1 MKVLLITGSFP
12 PMRCGVGD
20 YTGHLAEALSAHGG
34 VEVGVLTSRDAQ
46 ANGESRDGIFPVV
59 GVWAPRD
66 FPKIMAVL
74 RRWKPD
80 VVHIQYPTQG
90 YAGRR
95 FASLLPVLCQ
105 LAGFR
110 VVQTWHE
117 YHLTRRPW
125 LWFLAQLPVSGGVVV
140 VRPRF
145 LEQMAPLLRRTLRN
159 KAWSFIPNASS
170 IPAVTLTAADRESVR
185 AKYGRAQAGLVVYFG
200 FMYPKKGVERL
211 FEIVDP
217 SQQHLVIIGEVRES
231 DDYHRAVLSQVSSP
245 RWTGKTTLAGFLPAQ
260 EVARVI
266 AAADAVVLPFTEG
279 AGDWN
284 TSLHAAQAQGTFVL
298 TTSDAQHGYD
308 ADKNTYFARPEDVA
322 GMRAALA
329 QYVGRRSAVKPPREH
344 TWQSIADAHL
354 EVYRQVMVT
363 PCRPH

>member
-20 YTGHLAEALSAHGG
+20 YTGHLAEALAAHGG
-34 VEVGVLTSRDAQ
+34 VEVGVLTSRAAQ
-46 ANGESRDGIFPVV
+46 TNGDSRNRIFPVV
-59 GVWAPRD
+59 GEWGPRE

-80 VVHIQYPTQG
+80 GVHIQYPTQG

-95 FASLLPVLCQ
+95 VASLLPGLCH

-117 YHLTRRPW
+117 YDLTRRPW
-125 LWFLAQLPVSGGVVV
+125 LWFLAQFPVSGGVVV
-140 VRPRF
+140 VRPHF
-145 LEQMAPLLRRTLRN
+145 LEKMAPLLRRTLRN

-170 IPAVTLTAADRESVR
+170 IPAVTLTATDREAVR
-185 AKYGRAQAGLVVYFG
+185 TKYGRAPSELIVYFG

-217 SQQHLVIIGEVRES
+217 SRQHLVIVGEVRES
-231 DDYHRAVLSQVSSP
+231 DDYHRAILSQVSSL
-245 RWTGKTTLAGFLPAQ
+245 RWAGKTTLTGFLPAD

-284 TSLHAAQAQGTFVL
+284 TSLHGAQAQGTFVL
-298 TTSDAQHGYD
+298 TTSDTQHGYD
-308 ADKNTYFARPEDVA
+308 LDKNTYFARPDDVA
-322 GMRAALA
+322 GMRAALP
-329 QYVGRRSAVKPPREH
+329 QYAGRRSAVKPPAGQ
-344 TWQSIADAHL
+344 TWRSIADAHL
-354 EVYRQVMVT
+354 EVYRQVMVA
-363 PCRPH
+363 PCRSH

>member
-1 MKVLLITGSFP
+1 MKVLLISGSFP

-20 YTGHLAEALSAHGG
+20 YTGHLAEALAAQAG
-34 VEVGVLTSRDAQ
+34 VEVGVLTSQGARTS
-46 ANGESRDGIFPVV
+46 GESRNGIFPVV

-80 VVHIQYPTQG
+80 VVHIQYPSQG

-95 FASLLPVLCQ
+95 FASLLPVLCH

-125 LWFLAQLPVSGGVVV
+125 LWFLAQLPVSGAVVV
-140 VRPRF
+140 VRPHF
-145 LEQMAPLLRRTLRN
+145 LEKMTPLLRRTLRN
-159 KAWSFIPNASS
+159 KTWSFIPNASS
-170 IPAVTLTAADRESVR
+170 IPAVTLTATDRESVR
-185 AKYGRAQAGLVVYFG
+185 TSYGRGQAELVVYFG

-211 FEIVDP
+211 FQILDP
-217 SQQHLVIIGEVRES
+217 SRQHLVIIGEVRES
-231 DDYHRAVLSQVSSP
+231 DEYHRAVLSCATSP
-245 RWTGKTTLAGFLPAQ
+245 PWTGKVTLAGFLPAE

-266 AAADAVVLPFTEG
+266 AAADAVVLPFTDG

-284 TSLHAAQAQGTFVL
+284 TSLHGAQAQGTFVL
-298 TTSDAQHGYD
+298 TTSDTQHGYD
-308 ADKNTYFARPEDVA
+308 LEKNTYFARPDDVA
-322 GMRAALA
+322 GMRNALA
-329 QYVGRRSAVKPPREH
+329 QYCGRRSAPRPSAGP

-354 EVYRQVMVT
+354 EVYRQVLVA